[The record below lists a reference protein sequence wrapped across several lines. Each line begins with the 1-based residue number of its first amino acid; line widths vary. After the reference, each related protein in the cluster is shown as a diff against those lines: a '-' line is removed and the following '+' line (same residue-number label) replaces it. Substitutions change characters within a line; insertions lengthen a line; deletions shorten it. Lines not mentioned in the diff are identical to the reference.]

1 MSRHWP
7 LFDLRI
13 RTPRLQLRL
22 PTEALLDDLIDV
34 ALDGVHDPS
43 EMPFEVTWT
52 DAPRDELPFN
62 TLQFY
67 WGQLAAF
74 HRDDWSLGFVVLVD
88 GAVVG
93 VQGIGAERFPVLRQV
108 GTGSWIGLRHQGQGI
123 GTEMRAA
130 ILQFAF
136 DSLGA
141 AYAVSGAWTDN
152 AGSLAV
158 SRKLGYRENGRTR
171 KVRRD
176 AAAEQIN
183 LRLSREEWAPNRRD
197 DIEVE
202 GFDRCREQFGLS

>member
-13 RTPRLQLRL
+13 RTPRLELRL
-22 PTEALLDDLIDV
+22 PTEALLDDLIDA
-34 ALDGVHDPS
+34 ALDGVHEPS
-43 EMPFEVTWT
+43 AMPFEVPWT

-62 TLQFY
+62 TLQFH
-67 WGQLAAF
+67 WSQLAGF
-74 HRDDWSLGFVVLVD
+74 GRDDWHLAFVVLVD

-93 VQGIGAERFPVLRQV
+93 VQGIGATRFPVLRQV

-123 GTEMRAA
+123 GTEMRTA

-141 AYAVSGAWTDN
+141 TYAISGAWTDN
-152 AGSLAV
+152 AASLAV

-176 AAAEQIN
+176 AVAEQIE
-183 LRLSREEWAPNRRD
+183 LRLSRDEWEPHRRD

-202 GFDRCREQFGLS
+202 GFDRCRVQFGLS